1 MKRRCIV
8 SLSIA
13 WLTVSSSLLFA
24 QGVYVIQGDK
34 GPVFTDQ
41 PQAGAKELKM
51 RPLSVVPAV
60 KPPPTP
66 KAPGKAPLSEPGDE
80 TSAPAYNNFSVISPA
95 NDGSLA
101 INSGSF
107 EVRLAIDPPLQLGE
121 GHAFVVSLNG
131 RQVGQRYTATEFMIP
146 REFWG
151 DEPPPPNQFMQL
163 DASIVDKQGQV
174 LKRATPVRFLGRYV
188 TILNRPQPL
197 MPHHPSHPLP
207 IVHGKPQPSPPP
219 PPVVH
224 KPQSHSLAN
233 KPQSRPKPENEVVVM
248 PPGKN
253 RPSERKSSGEAR

>member
-188 TILNRPQPL
+188 TILNRPHPHQL
-197 MPHHPSHPLP
+197 MPP
-207 IVHGKPQPSPPP
+207 VQPHRPPPMHKPPP
-219 PPVVH
+219 P
-224 KPQSHSLAN
+224 
-233 KPQSRPKPENEVVVM
+233 PKPENEGVSII
-248 PPGKN
+248 PPGKKM
-253 RPSERKSSGEAR
+253 PK